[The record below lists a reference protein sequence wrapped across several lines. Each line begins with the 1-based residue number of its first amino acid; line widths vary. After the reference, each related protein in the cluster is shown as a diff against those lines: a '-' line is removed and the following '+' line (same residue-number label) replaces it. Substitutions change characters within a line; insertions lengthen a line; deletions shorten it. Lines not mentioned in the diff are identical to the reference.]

1 MSMASSTRIHS
12 DFTFTYHWLR
22 FGIISFALAM
32 LFSPCASFSQEQAK
46 APDFTSAIAAFKAN
60 RLEDAKKAFLELEKN
75 NPGDPTLL
83 LNLGLIAE
91 KEKRPG
97 AALALWRKGLASHPT
112 DDELLNAV
120 DWLKPKLPKSDIARQ
135 FDTWEDLR
143 KSFLLRVS
151 PIWIIAFSAIFLLL
165 GGWLLLRWW
174 GLRKRAF
181 EEETASPP
189 LPIAGFV
196 ITGLFAFLFVAMI
209 GLFIDR
215 LDIRGTIVNA
225 SIDVRS
231 APDAAATSLFTAFE
245 GMEVIVRD
253 TRVVGSESAKETW
266 RRVTYPGGLT
276 GWVRDRDVLTA
287 IDPSE
292 RAFLGAKP

>member
-32 LFSPCASFSQEQAK
+32 LFSPSASFSQEQAT
-46 APDFTSAIAAFKAN
+46 APDFASAITAFKAN

-83 LNLGLIAE
+83 LNLGLIAQ

-135 FDTWEDLR
+135 FDTWEDIR

-151 PIWIIAFSAIFLLL
+151 PVLIIALSAVFLLL

-209 GLFIDR
+209 GIFIDR

-253 TRVVGSESAKETW
+253 TRVVGSDTSKETW
-266 RRVTYPGGLT
+266 RRITYPGGLT

-287 IDPSE
+287 VDSSE
-292 RAFLGAKP
+292 RAFPGAKQ